1 MNAKHPRPGTDAFER
16 EWQLQ
21 ERARRDERGEL
32 AGDPD
37 IAAYRRVAR
46 ALRQPQPDRLPS
58 NFAYTVAALAER
70 GLRAARL
77 DTRLEQALVR
87 ALVAVM
93 VLGALVVAVLFG
105 RDWLAALDAFGTGAS
120 GWVATAVACVAL
132 TWGVEGL
139 RRWRFSRQP

>member
-21 ERARRDERGEL
+21 ERALRDERTGR

-58 NFAYTVAALAER
+58 NFA
-70 GLRAARL
+70 
-77 DTRLEQALVR
+77 
-87 ALVAVM
+87 
-93 VLGALVVAVLFG
+93 
-105 RDWLAALDAFGTGAS
+105 
-120 GWVATAVACVAL
+120 
-132 TWGVEGL
+132 
-139 RRWRFSRQP
+139 